1 MSETHA
7 IDTAAPA
14 PPAASARGISP
25 ETVTREVLDNGLIV
39 IVYPNH
45 AVPIV
50 NMTLSCEAGA
60 VFEPPE
66 LNGLASFTA
75 RMMRRGTLKKTFE
88 RLNIE
93 TEERGISVG
102 TDAGQ
107 HTLSIGGRAL
117 AEDAGLLLDFIREI
131 ARTPAFPL
139 EEIERLRTLTLAGL
153 KEDEDDTR
161 SVAERAFR
169 EHLYPAD
176 HPYHRRVSGTLETV
190 PRLTRKDMV
199 AFYRAQVRPDVGV
212 LVIVGDI
219 ETGPALDLAQRA
231 FGDWTA
237 DGPRP
242 TYTVPDVPPL
252 SGAQQTIKALAGKTQ
267 NDLVLGVPGIRRD
280 NPDYYALLMMNLLLG
295 RIGLYGRLGKN
306 VREEKGLAYYVYSS
320 FDAGRGPGAWAVRAG
335 VNPSN
340 VGRAV
345 EGILTEIARMREEGA
360 TEEELTNGV
369 AFLTGILPLQLET
382 NGGIAGT
389 LLDIEFYKL
398 GFDYIQRYPGIIR
411 GITAAD
417 VHRAATRYL
426 PTDTYVLT
434 VAGPAVTLDG
444 AGGNGTAPPPP
455 AATPEPAATE
465 TATEVTDPTGV

>member
-1 MSETHA
+1 MSETQA
-7 IDTAAPA
+7 VDTAPAPAAPA
-14 PPAASARGISP
+14 PSRGISP

-50 NMTLSCEAGA
+50 NITLSCEAGA

-75 RMMRRGTLKKTFE
+75 RMMRRGTLRKTFE
-88 RLNIE
+88 QLNTE

-107 HTLSIGGRAL
+107 HTLNIGGRAL
-117 AEDAGLLLDFIREI
+117 AEDAGRLLDTISEI
-131 ARTPAFPL
+131 ARQPAFPL

-176 HPYHRRVSGTLETV
+176 HPYHRRVSGTLDTI

-199 AFYRAQVRPDVGV
+199 SFYRAQVRPDVGV

-219 ETGPALDLAQRA
+219 EPGPALELVQKAL
-231 FGDWTA
+231 GDWKA
-237 DGPRP
+237 EGPRP
-242 TYTVPDVPPL
+242 SYTVPDVPPL
-252 SGAQQTIKALAGKTQ
+252 SAAQQSLKTLAGKTQ

-280 NPDYYALLMMNLLLG
+280 NPDYYGLLMMNLLLG
-295 RIGLYGRLGKN
+295 RIGLFGRLGKN
-306 VREEKGLAYYVYSS
+306 VREDKGLAYYVYSS

-345 EGILTEIARMREEGA
+345 EGILTEIARMREGGA
-360 TEEELTNGV
+360 TEEELANGV

-411 GITAAD
+411 SITAED
-417 VHRAATRYL
+417 IHRAATRYL
-426 PTDTYVLT
+426 PTDTYVLS
-434 VAGPAVTLDG
+434 VAGPAVNLDNG
-444 AGGNGTAPPPP
+444 AATNGTAPAAP
-455 AATPEPAATE
+455 AEEATDA
-465 TATEVTDPTGV
+465 TGV